1 MSLSKAARKTKP
13 ATGKAKPLHGETT
26 PAAKAAF
33 AKAIYQ
39 GIQPG
44 TKTARSVAVKSSRPK
59 AAEPKGE
66 VLRRIAAPK
75 PVQENEESAYMI
87 QLAGDITKAI
97 ESGNLE
103 RFSPHA
109 QQALMAA
116 LTRLYSANHDQ
127 GNHFGAIG
135 PQSGV
140 AATDVMVLCGAML
153 KAVDL
158 QVFEL
163 GLWLSWSSSR

>member
-1 MSLSKAARKTKP
+1 MSLSKATRKTKP
-13 ATGKAKPLHGETT
+13 AAGKAKPSRGETS

-33 AKAIYQ
+33 AKAIFR

-44 TKTARSVAVKSSRPK
+44 TKTARSVAVKSSRAKPS
-59 AAEPKGE
+59 EPKVE

-75 PVQENEESAYMI
+75 PAPENEESAYMI
-87 QLAGDITKAI
+87 QLAGDINKAI
-97 ESGNLE
+97 ESGNLDQ
-103 RFSPHA
+103 FSPHA
-109 QQALMAA
+109 QQALIAA
-116 LTRLYSANHDQ
+116 LTRLYGANHEN
-127 GNHFGAIG
+127 GNHFAVLS

>member
-1 MSLSKAARKTKP
+1 MSSSKATR
-13 ATGKAKPLHGETT
+13 KAKPAAGKSKPSNGETT

-33 AKAIYQ
+33 AKAMYE

-44 TKTARSVAVKSSRPK
+44 TKTTRSVVIKKSK
-59 AAEPKGE
+59 AAAEPKVE
-66 VLRRIAAPK
+66 VLRRISAP
-75 PVQENEESAYMI
+75 QQMQDTEESAYIM
-87 QLAGDITKAI
+87 QLAKDIDASI
-97 ESGNLE
+97 QSGNLE
-103 RFSPHA
+103 RFSPQA
-109 QQALMAA
+109 QQTLMSA
-116 LTRLYSANHDQ
+116 LTRLYAANKEQ
-127 GNHFGAIG
+127 GNDFGLLG

-140 AATDVMVLCGAML
+140 NATDAMTLCGAML